1 MSSKNPVHINIY
13 KENEA
18 NILSSNNKTETY
30 IILSN
35 EELNNKNRDLI
46 QEIENLKAE
55 KDILEEDNEKM
66 EKSLTYQRGLL
77 HNLSSLNK
85 YEETISKKEREINEN
100 YSEEVEFMVEQIRI
114 KENNIMIYSTIL
126 CILLLIVSLVGF
138 IDFTS
143 SISILITPIIVF
155 VGGNFYKQPIR
166 FNFNS
171 LEKFK
176 NKNKS
181 INETIKINKIK
192 IDKIKNSSDFLE
204 DYIDSI

>member
-1 MSSKNPVHINIY
+1 
-13 KENEA
+13 
-18 NILSSNNKTETY
+18 
-30 IILSN
+30 
-35 EELNNKNRDLI
+35 
-46 QEIENLKAE
+46 
-55 KDILEEDNEKM
+55 
-66 EKSLTYQRGLL
+66 
-77 HNLSSLNK
+77 
-85 YEETISKKEREINEN
+85 
-100 YSEEVEFMVEQIRI
+100 MVEQIRI

-126 CILLLIVSLVGF
+126 CILLLIDSLVGF